1 MNADKTTSPEEI
13 TIDEAT
19 FNTAQ
24 AEAENS
30 TNLFVYKFPKPWTWE
45 GKTYES
51 LTFDY
56 EKCKGKDLLA
66 VANELK
72 SLGRPVVV
80 KAMDDEFCIRL
91 AARMCTETIGVDV
104 ILEMPGKAFD
114 VIEGSA
120 RRFLL
125 RSE

>member
-1 MNADKTTSPEEI
+1 M
-13 TIDEAT
+13 
-19 FNTAQ
+19 
-24 AEAENS
+24 
-30 TNLFVYKFPKPWTWE
+30 
-45 GKTYES
+45 
-51 LTFDY
+51 
-56 EKCKGKDLLA
+56 
-66 VANELK
+66 K

-114 VIEGSA
+114 AIEGSA

>member
-56 EKCKGKDLLA
+56 ETCKGKDLLA

-114 VIEGSA
+114 AIEGSA